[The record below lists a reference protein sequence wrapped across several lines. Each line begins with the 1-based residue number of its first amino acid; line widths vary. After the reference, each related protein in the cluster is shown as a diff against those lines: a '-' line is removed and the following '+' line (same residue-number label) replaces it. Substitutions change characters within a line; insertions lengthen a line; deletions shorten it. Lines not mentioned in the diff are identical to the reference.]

1 MAFPTLSKRGV
12 KVGSRDPARVVN
24 DNIRMVFKHRGGYAT
39 LETIDVTKD
48 AKFPCYSQHV
58 HGVLYRV
65 SKDDMNKLITKEGG
79 YVLKELEV
87 ETYDGKRVTA
97 AAFVSSPFATLA
109 GEVQPTEKYMRLLR
123 DGASDNYLDPV
134 YQAWLSSIETVPSV
148 GLGPEYYNTPAKY
161 IAYAFLAMVG
171 LVVAGIFLHH

>member
-1 MAFPTLSKRGV
+1 M
-12 KVGSRDPARVVN
+12 
-24 DNIRMVFKHRGGYAT
+24 
-39 LETIDVTKD
+39 
-48 AKFPCYSQHV
+48 
-58 HGVLYRV
+58 
-65 SKDDMNKLITKEGG
+65 
-79 YVLKELEV
+79 
-87 ETYDGKRVTA
+87 TA

>member
-1 MAFPTLSKRGV
+1 MYP
-12 KVGSRDPARVVN
+12 
-24 DNIRMVFKHRGGYAT
+24 GYAT

-87 ETYDGKRVTA
+87 CGCG
-97 AAFVSSPFATLA
+97 SC
-109 GEVQPTEKYMRLLR
+109 
-123 DGASDNYLDPV
+123 NPV
-134 YQAWLSSIETVPSV
+134 IIPS
-148 GLGPEYYNTPAKY
+148 
-161 IAYAFLAMVG
+161 
-171 LVVAGIFLHH
+171 